1 MSYIIKFKENKFI
14 VSGNNEILVIDY
26 DNYYRE
32 LRDFLEEKDYI
43 ELTMEKEMRYF
54 FMTTKFGLF
63 LYKSEYFT
71 KMINTNNIPFYDLAK
86 ITYIFYINKIL
97 T

>member
-1 MSYIIKFKENKFI
+1 MSYIIKFKENSFI

-26 DNYYRE
+26 DKYYCE
-32 LRDFLEEKDYI
+32 LKNFLEENDYI

-54 FMTTKFGLF
+54 FLTTKYGLK

-71 KMINTNNIPFYDLAK
+71 KMINTNNISFYDIAK
-86 ITYIFYINKIL
+86 IVYIFYINKIL